1 MLLTMGAEEE
11 LKKQLAGFPDRTAV
25 SVITD
30 LDNYVPVLNGVV
42 GFASENGIKCIYVT
56 CTIPA
61 RVVLEQ
67 LAGTNVNPDNIFFI
81 DSISHMVGSSGDD
94 HAQTL
99 FVESPTMLEGIMIKV
114 DTWLKKL
121 RDSKKLVFLDS
132 VSTLAMHNDGPLLS
146 EYLHYFITNL
156 RGRGIRVVVL
166 SVAGQVPDE
175 VETVLR
181 LVCDETVILKGED
194 SAEEEKD
201 G

>member
-1 MLLTMGAEEE
+1 MGAEEE

-30 LDNYVPVLNGVV
+30 LDNYVPVLKGVV

-81 DSISHMVGSSGDD
+81 DSISHMVGSSADD
-94 HAQTL
+94 RAQTL

-121 RDSKKLVFLDS
+121 KDSKKLVFLDS

-146 EYLHYFITNL
+146 EFLHYFITNL

-194 SAEEEKD
+194 SADEENE